1 MFVKSELSAP
11 WAAVFSLLF
20 ASGVLLVGIGLL
32 FTALGLRAGLEQFS
46 TVTTGLVMSA
56 YFLGFVIGTFVCPML
71 IRRAGHIRAFA
82 AMASIASA
90 AAIVHAMIVEPWV
103 WALLRLVTGVCL
115 VGLYMILESWLNAL
129 SPNAARGRV
138 FAAYMAVTL
147 IAMGAGQYLVL
158 VGEVMG
164 FVPLGLVSIILSLA
178 LVPVALTRTPEPRPV
193 AVPTLSLSRLY
204 AISPLGVAAA
214 LSSGLLNGAFY
225 GMGAVYGQRIG
236 LSEAGVA
243 AFMSAA
249 IFGGALLQWPVG
261 HASDHNDRRL
271 VLTMVCAG
279 AAALAVVAHALQ
291 LVSVPWLIACAFFY
305 GGLVFAV
312 YGLSIALVNDRIAQD
327 EALEAAS
334 GLLLVHGMGAM
345 LGPIAAGILMDAL
358 GPGSLLIY
366 FALVLAGT
374 AAFAVWRLRAGTS
387 TPVERQAAYVTIA
400 ASTPVVL
407 EMDPRTPDPQP
418 PAPQQS
424 A

>member
-1 MFVKSELSAP
+1 MSAKFDLSAT

-56 YFLGFVIGTFVCPML
+56 YFLGFIVGTFVCPML
-71 IRRAGHIRAFA
+71 IRRVGHIRAFS

-90 AAIVHAMIVEPWV
+90 AAIVHAMIVDPWV

-115 VGLYMILESWLNAL
+115 VGLYMVLESWLNAL

-158 VGEVMG
+158 IGEVMG
-164 FVPLGLVSIILSLA
+164 FVPLGLVSIILSVA

-193 AVPTLSLSRLY
+193 AVPTLSLARLY
-204 AISPLGVAAA
+204 ATSPLGVAAA

-243 AFMSAA
+243 AFMSAT

-271 VLTMVCAG
+271 VLTIVCAG
-279 AAALAVVAHALQ
+279 AAVLAVVAHALQ
-291 LVSVPWLIACAFFY
+291 LVSVPWLIVCAFFY
-305 GGLVFAV
+305 GGLVFAI

-345 LGPIAAGILMDAL
+345 LGPVAAGILMDAL

-374 AAFAVWRLRAGTS
+374 AAFAVWRLRAGIP
-387 TPVERQAAYVTIA
+387 TPVDQQAAYVTMAI
-400 ASTPVVL
+400 STPVVL
-407 EMDPRTPDPQP
+407 EMDPRTPDPDD
-418 PAPQQS
+418 AS
-424 A
+424 R